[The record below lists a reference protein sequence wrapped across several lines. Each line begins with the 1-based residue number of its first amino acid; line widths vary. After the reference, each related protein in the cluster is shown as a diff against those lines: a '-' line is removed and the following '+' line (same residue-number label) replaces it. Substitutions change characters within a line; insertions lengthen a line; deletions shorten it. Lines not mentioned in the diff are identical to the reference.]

1 MEEIELSVEQKERI
15 ALSRQKAL
23 KRKLEVVEEQKAAES
38 ALANDSLSCQRL
50 NDETGLLCGNQPVAK
65 DLLLTFGESCC
76 EICRHLTDE
85 FSLLNKTDVAAQ
97 FLLPQD
103 SIKMMPF
110 ATKINPRNSSF
121 APMKLYLR
129 KHAMEKSFKR
139 WGDAEGLLRE
149 IDRREKEKFDRNLV
163 DCENA
168 LELGRDIDSSLE
180 FNNGGGCN
188 SIADLL
194 SAQSEQDRDNR
205 DKDIAPTEGEDMNK
219 KRGRKAKLNSVV
231 QKRSLQLGKM
241 MAAIKSAQPP

>member
-1 MEEIELSVEQKERI
+1 
-15 ALSRQKAL
+15 
-23 KRKLEVVEEQKAAES
+23 
-38 ALANDSLSCQRL
+38 
-50 NDETGLLCGNQPVAK
+50 
-65 DLLLTFGESCC
+65 
-76 EICRHLTDE
+76 
-85 FSLLNKTDVAAQ
+85 
-97 FLLPQD
+97 
-103 SIKMMPF
+103 MMPF

-241 MAAIKSAQPP
+241 MAAIKSVQPP